1 MNYAARRFS
10 LLLVLCLMVHS
21 DALADERLPAYLIR
35 LPASVTTIFV
45 AETSTAAFH
54 QFDRVA
60 GGIDYRGSR
69 DMSIGRQGAGKQREG
84 DGRTPLGVYFVTD
97 ELDTRPLHEKYG
109 ITAFTLDYPNI
120 WDLRQKRSGG
130 GIWIH
135 GVDPEGG
142 TRPPRDTEG
151 CISLANEDL
160 AELAG
165 EFLANTTPVVVTR
178 EIVWLDTEEVSL
190 LRSELEKVVG
200 QWTAAFAS
208 GDMHAYLSLYDEGFE
223 RWGMQRPEWLA
234 FSMQTLGRQRISNAS
249 ASDLLLLGDPVE
261 DELYLSRFRLSVDDG
276 LRKTTSTK
284 RLYWRRNKSGSLKVV
299 AEDSG

>member
-1 MNYAARRFS
+1 MNYAGRCFS
-10 LLLVLCLMVHS
+10 LLLVFCLMAHS
-21 DALADERLPAYLIR
+21 DALADEHLPAYLIR

-60 GGIDYRGSR
+60 DGIDYRGSR

-160 AELAG
+160 AELAD

-178 EIVWLDTEEVSL
+178 EIVWLDAEEVSL
-190 LRSELEKVVG
+190 LRSELETVVG
-200 QWTAAFAS
+200 LWTAAFAS
-208 GDMHAYLSLYDEGFE
+208 GDMHAYLSLYDAGFE

-234 FSMQTLGRQRISNAS
+234 FSMQTLGKRRISNAS

-276 LRKTTSTK
+276 LRKATSTK
-284 RLYWRRNKSGSLKVV
+284 RLYWRRDKSGSLKIV